1 VLVLLVLLPLLA
13 GTGCVG
19 PRPEHG
25 RLRIA
30 TGSQTAVYHAL
41 GTSLGEIID
50 QELPGADPEVL
61 VTAASVENVALV
73 SAGAAEIGFTQADI
87 LNTRGEQPD
96 PRISALAR
104 VYEDLLHLVARA
116 DGPVRTL
123 ADLRGGR
130 VSVGAAGSGTEVT
143 VDRLLAVADLDGP
156 GRIDRRR
163 WGLDRSAQ
171 ALRSGELDAFFFSG
185 GLPVRAIEEL
195 NAETG
200 ARIIDLAEWIEP
212 MRTAHGDV
220 YVVRDVPAS
229 VYRLSPVSTIAV
241 PNLLIVPTAMP
252 EQTAFALT
260 RLLFERRQTLAG
272 AHPAAERLES
282 RSAIATMPVPLH
294 PGAADY
300 YRSIKP

>member
-1 VLVLLVLLPLLA
+1 
-13 GTGCVG
+13 
-19 PRPEHG
+19 
-25 RLRIA
+25 
-30 TGSQTAVYHAL
+30 
-41 GTSLGEIID
+41 
-50 QELPGADPEVL
+50 
-61 VTAASVENVALV
+61 VENVALV